1 MTDVATQ
8 KLKSSESQGAMPFNL
23 PGNEM
28 EKPPLCTKNATFC
41 MQILAMSPSET
52 GANCMRG
59 CAGAS
64 SVV

>member
-1 MTDVATQ
+1 MTEVATQ
-8 KLKSSESQGAMPFNL
+8 KPKSSESQGAIPFNL

-28 EKPPLCTKNATFC
+28 ESPLCTKNATFC

-52 GANCMRG
+52 GANSMRG
-59 CAGAS
+59 RAGAS